1 MSDHLDNRQAVEAGQ
16 YFDIWRLL
24 SAPRSDNEAVLRSLC
39 RSVYLGNDTALCRV
53 LGRYK
58 MYVDTRDVSISSHLM
73 LEGYWEMWVTEAMM
87 RHVRPGMTVLDIGAN
102 LGYFT
107 MLLADL
113 VGPAGRVLAFEPNPE
128 MAGRLRRSIGLNGFA
143 PTTTLHEVAL
153 GASDGV
159 MLLEVNE
166 DMPGGAHLV
175 AMPEPQTEAPVV
187 AMKVAVPAKT
197 MPALT
202 LPELPRLP
210 PLPPMPDWQPRAPAA
225 DSPAWPRPAPV
236 PPVVI
241 AMPPAPPA
249 PAGMLA
255 WLAARL
261 GFVRADD
268 VTATREAAQVAID
281 AANAEINTAAQVR
294 VEAAIVEAIAA
305 GEAAAGARIAASE
318 AAGAARA
325 AADAARAMHAEAGAA
340 TRAVAEGALA
350 MQAEAIAAM
359 QATAEAARASHGEAM
374 AALAAATVLIEA
386 RSAEALAPRGPGRSF
401 PTVPVRRLDEIPGAI
416 DADFIKMDVEGAE
429 QMVWSGMTGL
439 LAKGKALTI
448 FMEFTIQRFA
458 DPHGFLDQIFA
469 EGFDMAIIDFQRGIV
484 PIRRDELFALSH
496 AADHMLV
503 FTRPER
509 PAIVAAGARKR
520 TAS

>member
-1 MSDHLDNRQAVEAGQ
+1 MSEHLDNRQAVEAGQ

-87 RHVRPGMTVLDIGAN
+87 RHVQPGMTVLDIGAN

-113 VGPAGRVLAFEPNPE
+113 VGPSGRVLAFEPNPE

-153 GASDGV
+153 GASDGM
-159 MLLEVNE
+159 MLLEVDD

-175 AMPEPQTEAPVV
+175 AMPEPQREVPMALATKAEAKVAMAPVL
-187 AMKVAVPAKT
+187 A
-197 MPALT
+197 
-202 LPELPRLP
+202 LPELQRLP
-210 PLPPMPDWQPRAPAA
+210 TLAPMPDGQPVATMAER
-225 DSPAWPRPAPV
+225 PAWPRPAPV

-241 AMPPAPPA
+241 AMPAAPEA
-249 PAGMLA
+249 PHSLLA
-255 WLAARL
+255 RLAARL
-261 GFVRADD
+261 GFAPAGD
-268 VTATREAAQVAID
+268 VAAIRDAARTAID

-294 VEAAIVEAIAA
+294 IEAAIVEAIAA
-305 GEAAAGARIAASE
+305 GEAAAGARIAASQ
-318 AAGAARA
+318 AAAAARA
-325 AADAARAMHAEAGAA
+325 AA
-340 TRAVAEGALA
+340 EGALA
-350 MQAEAIAAM
+350 VQV
-359 QATAEAARASHGEAM
+359 EAM
-374 AALAAATVLIEA
+374 AALATATALLEA
-386 RSAEALAPRGPGRSF
+386 RTAEAVAPAKPGSGRSH
-401 PTVPVRRLDEIPGAI
+401 PAVPVRRLDDIPGAI
-416 DADFIKMDVEGAE
+416 DAQFIKMDVEGAE
-429 QMVWSGMTGL
+429 QMVWSGMSGL
-439 LAKGKALTI
+439 LARGKALTI

-496 AADHMLV
+496 EVDNMLV
-503 FTRPER
+503 FSRAER
-509 PAIVAAGARKR
+509 PVIAKSPGRKR
-520 TAS
+520 TGS